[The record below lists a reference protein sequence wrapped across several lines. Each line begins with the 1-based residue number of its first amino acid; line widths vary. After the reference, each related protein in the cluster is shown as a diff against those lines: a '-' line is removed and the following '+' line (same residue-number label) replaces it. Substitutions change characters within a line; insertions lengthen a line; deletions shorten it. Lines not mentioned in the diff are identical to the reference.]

1 MPKKEFVKKMFD
13 NIAPDYDRLNHLLS
27 LDVDKLWRR
36 YALKEVVDGTRQVV
50 LDVACGTGDSTVAV
64 ARAAAPGS
72 RIVGS
77 DISTGMMSFV
87 LEKARKAGV
96 EDRVTVEQGDC
107 EDLPY
112 ADEEFDRV
120 TCAFGVRNFEHKEKG
135 LEEMHRVLKPGGKV
149 VILELSVPGN
159 PFIAV
164 LYGLYLK
171 HLLPFIGGMIS
182 GEKAAYKYLPASVYA
197 FPKPEAFSRMLEE
210 AGFREVRHK
219 YLSLG
224 LCSMYTGKK
233 DLSL

>member
-1 MPKKEFVKKMFD
+1 MFD

-36 YALKEVVDGTRQVV
+36 HALKEVVDGTRQVM

-72 RIVGS
+72 RVIGS

-96 EDRVTVEQGDC
+96 EDRITVEQGDC
-107 EDLPY
+107 EDLPH
-112 ADEEFDRV
+112 ADGEFDRV

-135 LEEMHRVLKPGGKV
+135 LKEMHRVLKPGGKV

-159 PFIAV
+159 PVIAA
-164 LYGLYLK
+164 LYGLYFK
-171 HLLPFIGGMIS
+171 RILPFIGGLVS
-182 GEKAAYKYLPASVYA
+182 GDNAAYKYLPASVYA
-197 FPKPEAFSRMLEE
+197 FPKPEAFSRMLEG
-210 AGFREVRHK
+210 AGFREVRHQ